1 MLLSGRDIAKMALRE
16 IGVLDPIEPGKNEL
30 IADTLTLA
38 SLMLD
43 RWRVKRLTIRG
54 IIRSEYPLLARTQT
68 YQLGDQGAFAQIEP
82 ESIVAWSVIPDRTAA
97 EPQEIP
103 MGEPLNWAG
112 WQAIR
117 VKSQTAPWPRRM
129 WFENQWGNPVE
140 EAPLV
145 RVSFHPIPSR
155 DNVGVVLYQRVPA
168 VKELLADTKYQF
180 EPAFA
185 DALILQL
192 ALRAAG
198 RHKVPLSDIPDT
210 AQHANEALADLMRAH
225 SKLIESPM
233 RPEFSIGGGSSR
245 VGGFNVYTGGR

>member
-1 MLLSGRDIAKMALRE
+1 VQLTGRDIAKMALRE
-16 IGVLDPIEPGKNEL
+16 IGVLDPIEAGSNEL

-43 RWRVKRLTIRG
+43 RWRTKRLTIRG
-54 IIRSEYPLLARTQT
+54 IVRSEYPLIIHTQT
-68 YQLGDQGAFAQIEP
+68 YELGEQGAFTQIEP
-82 ESIVAWSVIPDRTAA
+82 ESIVSWSVIPSLTAA

-103 MGEPLNWAG
+103 MGAPLDWTG

-117 VKSQTAPWPRRM
+117 VKSQTAPWPTRM
-129 WFENQWGNPVE
+129 WFENQWSNPTQ
-140 EAPLV
+140 EASQV
-145 RVSFHPIPSR
+145 RVWFHPIPNR

-168 VKELLADTKYQF
+168 IKELDANTTYQF

-198 RHKVPLSDIPDT
+198 RHKVPMSDIPDT
-210 AQHANEALADLMRAH
+210 AKHATEALADLKRAH
-225 SKLIESPM
+225 STLLESPM
-233 RPEFSIGGGSSR
+233 RPEFSIGGGGRSFNIYTGSSR
-245 VGGFNVYTGGR
+245 